1 MTFTVEDGSIVAGA
15 NSLVDLA
22 FANSYH
28 SDRNNLGWDG
38 SDAVKQAALTKSTD
52 YLQEKYSWKGCEVSA
67 DQSLNWPRSGIV
79 NVADDKIPDRVK
91 QAVCVLALEA
101 LTAALNPS
109 VSPNGQV
116 KFKKV
121 DVIEV
126 EYFAAPFTS
135 TKRPAV
141 DGLLRPYLSGN
152 GINVP
157 TVRA

>member
-1 MTFTVEDGSIVAGA
+1 MTLTVEDGSIVEGA
-15 NSLVDLA
+15 NSLVDLD

-28 SDRNNLGWDG
+28 SDRNNTGWTG
-38 SDAVKQAALTKSTD
+38 TDAVKQAALIRATD
-52 YLQEKYSWKGCEVSA
+52 YLQEKYSWKGCLVEA
-67 DQSLNWPRSGIV
+67 DQPLNWPRSGIQ
-79 NVADDKIPDRVK
+79 NVANNIIPNAVK

-101 LTAALNPS
+101 LTATLNPS
-109 VSPNGQV
+109 ISPNGQT

-126 EYFAAPFTS
+126 EYFASPFTS

-157 TVRA
+157 TVRV